1 MNRRNPDDASPLL
14 PLPAVPPMVRRATL
28 ALALVGA
35 VGCSEDTVSRPEPF
49 DAAAFDVPD
58 GFMPPTQP
66 GSTGGGGGDAAT
78 SDAANPTDAGTPADV
93 FRPDTG
99 VAPDVIP
106 PMPPPT
112 DGGVNTD
119 SGVIN
124 TDAGSVDTDSGV
136 INTDAGSADTDS
148 GVINTDAGTVDTDTG
163 FIPPMPPPPV
173 DAGI

>member
-1 MNRRNPDDASPLL
+1 MNRRTPDDASPLL

-35 VGCSEDTVSRPEPF
+35 VGCSEDTVSRPAPF

-66 GSTGGGGGDAAT
+66 GSTGGGGDAAADAT
-78 SDAANPTDAGTPADV
+78 SDAANPTDVGTPADV
-93 FRPDTG
+93 ARTDTG
-99 VAPDVIP
+99 VPPDVIP

-124 TDAGSVDTDSGV
+124 TDAGSADTDAGRVDTDSGV
-136 INTDAGSADTDS
+136 IDTDS
-148 GVINTDAGTVDTDTG
+148 GTVDTDSG